1 MIGNLSGNVTEVNLV
16 QILMQNVRIQGVL
29 VGSRDTFEA
38 MNRAIALHELRPVID
53 RVFTFEEARQAFG
66 HMASDSHFG
75 KICIKF

>member
-1 MIGNLSGNVTEVNLV
+1 MIGNLSGNTTEVNLV

-38 MNRAIALHELRPVID
+38 MNRSIALHELRPVID
-53 RVFTFEEARQAFG
+53 RVFAFEEARKAFEY
-66 HMASDSHFG
+66 MASGSHFG